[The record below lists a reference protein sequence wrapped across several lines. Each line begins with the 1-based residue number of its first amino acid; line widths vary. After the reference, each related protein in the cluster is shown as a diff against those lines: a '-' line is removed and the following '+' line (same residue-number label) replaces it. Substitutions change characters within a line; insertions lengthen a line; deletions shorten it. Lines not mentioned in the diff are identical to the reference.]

1 MSGIEIFFQNE
12 SFTSKEEANLIDISV
27 YLLAN
32 MLLGSIVGI
41 INHLAETAGSF
52 DVSLLIIEE
61 LHEPET

>member
-1 MSGIEIFFQNE
+1 MFGIEIFFQNE
-12 SFTSKEEANLIDISV
+12 SFTFKEEANLIDISV

-52 DVSLLIIEE
+52 DVSLLIIKKIG
-61 LHEPET
+61 